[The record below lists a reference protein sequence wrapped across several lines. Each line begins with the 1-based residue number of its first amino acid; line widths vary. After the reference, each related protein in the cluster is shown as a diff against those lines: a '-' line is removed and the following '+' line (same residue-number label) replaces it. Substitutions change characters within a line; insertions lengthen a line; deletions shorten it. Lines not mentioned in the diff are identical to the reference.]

1 MSTHATLSLTEGSV
15 SASIAPGAYM
25 DAAVAPNDDGIAG
38 FEIAVDGAHVT
49 AGPREDFRSPLTLT
63 VSCDRATMLELGCLL
78 LDKGG
83 APAFNEREWRI
94 IADAL
99 RYSVSGGEYV
109 QPDRTIEMA
118 KQIEEA
124 YSRAA

>member
-25 DAAVAPNDDGIAG
+25 DAAVAPNDNGIAG
-38 FEIAVDGAHVT
+38 FEIAVGGAHVT

-63 VSCDRATMLELGCLL
+63 VSCDRATMLELGSLL

-83 APAFNEREWRI
+83 APAFNERQWRM

-99 RYSVSGGEYV
+99 RAHAYTGTGEV
-109 QPDRTIEMA
+109 FQMA
-118 KQIEEA
+118 DQIERA
-124 YSRAA
+124 YDAA